1 MKTIKFKENGQALIL
16 IALGA
21 VLLFGFAALTID
33 GSMVFSDKRHAQN
46 AADTAVMAA
55 ALARTRGADL
65 YVAGKA
71 RATSNGYTDSDANH
85 DVSIT
90 TTAAP
95 NGVCPSTGVDIQVNI
110 TSRVQTTFARIL
122 GWTQLTNHVS
132 ATSRACDYNTQ
143 AGVPLYNG
151 SAVMSLNTDS
161 CNGRPTKNLYVG
173 GHGDVQITGA
183 GFGSASPYG
192 ACVDFSG
199 GESQV
204 HSPGGQSCP
213 VGLTTAAPASG
224 ANAIPPANTAS
235 LANPDHCSP
244 FYVYSATFPPA
255 PPVLDI
261 SCGNTPAAYDN
272 ATGTLSPGNWNTN
285 TIPANSVK
293 KLQPGTYCVTGG
305 INKSSNSFSGD
316 GVTFVMIDGEF
327 KLNGEFTAILKA
339 PTVDSDSFGN
349 KTKGLLVYYR
359 PTNSSDFTFDGKT
372 NITLRGTILAPQS
385 NCYFKGNNSQVQPGK
400 YQFICDT
407 WQVNGSAQLEII
419 WDSSVF
425 FSLAQPTD
433 PTIFLLQ

>member
-95 NGVCPSTGVDIQVNI
+95 SGACPATGVDIHVDI

-151 SAVMSLNTDS
+151 NAIMSLNTSD
-161 CNGRPTKNLYVG
+161 CNGRPTKNVYVG
-173 GHGDVQITGA
+173 GSGDVQVWGA

-192 ACVDFSG
+192 SCVDFSG
-199 GESQV
+199 GNTQTEKQD
-204 HSPGGQSCP
+204 PICP
-213 VGLTTAAPASG
+213 TGITTAAPSV
-224 ANAIPPANTAS
+224 PPAN
-235 LANPDHCSP
+235 LGGIHNPDGCTPFVVYNAVIASP
-244 FYVYSATFPPA
+244 PPA
-255 PPVLDI
+255 LDI
-261 SCGNTPAAYDN
+261 SCGNTPAAYDS
-272 ATGTLSPGNWNTN
+272 ATGTLSPGNWNTA
-285 TIPANSVK
+285 TISENNVK
-293 KLQPGTYCVTGG
+293 VLQPGTYCVTGG
-305 INKSSNSFSGD
+305 INKSKNGLKGD
-316 GVTFVMIDGEF
+316 GVTIVMIDGEF
-327 KLNGEFTAILKA
+327 KLDGDITVSLKA

-359 PTNSSDFTFDGKT
+359 PGNSSDFTFDGKT
-372 NITLRGTILAPQS
+372 NVTLRGTILAQSS
-385 NCYFKGNNSQVQPGK
+385 NCYFKGSNFQVQKGS

-407 WQVNGSAQLEII
+407 WQVNGHAQLEIV
-419 WDSSVF
+419 WNSSVL
-425 FSLAQPTD
+425 FSMDQPTD
-433 PTIFLLQ
+433 PSIFLLQ